1 VDNDRT
7 GEAPSAASQAG
18 NAQAGV
24 SVRAVPPTRKRPT
37 LRDVLEQER
46 AAEAARGGL
55 DRVRKTA
62 DNWRL
67 GMAGLVTLTTATL
80 LFKGRSAIQDYVEW
94 ARWVMGGLV
103 LISLVAGIVSVLL
116 FLRAAYGHPKVMRAA
131 DIANAGGFDA
141 YNLSLAQSAL
151 ADLVHARRWAIGSLI
166 LLALGI
172 GVSWYAP
179 AATKEPIAF
188 VNVTYSYGNGQLS
201 KCGTLKTVD
210 AKGVQLQVEG
220 EEQVSN
226 IPASQLISLAL
237 VSQC

>member
-1 VDNDRT
+1 
-7 GEAPSAASQAG
+7 
-18 NAQAGV
+18 
-24 SVRAVPPTRKRPT
+24 
-37 LRDVLEQER
+37 
-46 AAEAARGGL
+46 
-55 DRVRKTA
+55 
-62 DNWRL
+62 
-67 GMAGLVTLTTATL
+67 MAGLVTLTTATL

-151 ADLVHARRWAIGSLI
+151 EDLVHARRWAISSLI

-179 AATKEPIAF
+179 AAKEPIAF
-188 VNVTYSYGNGQLS
+188 VNVTYSSGNGQLS

-210 AKGVQLQVEG
+210 AKGIQLQAEG
-220 EEQVSN
+220 EKQVSN
-226 IPASQLISLAL
+226 IPVSQLIFLAL